1 MLNDSMDEDLI
12 QFSVHSITKEK
23 KKIHK
28 RIQHDTTQIQQRSIP
43 RASAGETWGHNS
55 TFPWSDTSA
64 HCKKQQTPVL
74 FVQLLKKASPV
85 FTSPVTLVTKP
96 ATIKTK
102 YKWLWFAQAGQ
113 QDGACQMEKCL
124 QALDQ
129 VLSRGGG
136 KLAQAPGSLPGSWR
150 ACSSVN
156 S

>member
-1 MLNDSMDEDLI
+1 M
-12 QFSVHSITKEK
+12 
-23 KKIHK
+23 
-28 RIQHDTTQIQQRSIP
+28 IQHGYNRDSSPGPLLGKLGGTIPPFPGQTQVPTVRNNKHRCYLCNFLRRLHLYSQAQS
-43 RASAGETWGHNS
+43 
-55 TFPWSDTSA
+55 
-64 HCKKQQTPVL
+64 
-74 FVQLLKKASPV
+74 
-85 FTSPVTLVTKP
+85 LVTKP